1 MGSPR
6 NHLVFR
12 TPFVPKST
20 NRMKLREKFESPSYL
35 RISYLACLAPCLQPH
50 TKRLSHKRDAL
61 LEPSHLWKE
70 AQGRWSLSE
79 VRSSWLCFAT
89 EGPFVT
95 SQQAALSKCVSEE
108 WSRLM
113 KQPIDLH
120 ISGSLYIDITWMKCL
135 WSSGYT
141 VLVRRL
147 LCRMQ
152 FFQSFSVDV
161 REFLTF

>member
-1 MGSPR
+1 M
-6 NHLVFR
+6 
-12 TPFVPKST
+12 
-20 NRMKLREKFESPSYL
+20 
-35 RISYLACLAPCLQPH
+35 ISQ
-50 TKRLSHKRDAL
+50 
-61 LEPSHLWKE
+61 
-70 AQGRWSLSE
+70 SE

-161 REFLTF
+161 CSNSTQREFLTF